1 MIKDAPPQELQP
13 RDEIAMELVP
23 SVDISLPGTPMG
35 SDVSNQSSSSMST
48 QRTVST
54 TAGSLSSI
62 YPTQAQIST
71 PSEVNI
77 EESTVSVFF
86 LLRWL
91 FGVKCCISP

>member
-1 MIKDAPPQELQP
+1 MIKDAPAQELQS
-13 RDEIAMELVP
+13 RDEIGMELVP
-23 SVDISLPGTPMG
+23 NVDISLPGTPMG

-62 YPTQAQIST
+62 YPTQAQITT

-77 EESTVSVFF
+77 EESTVSIFVVSFF
-86 LLRWL
+86 CIFARWM
-91 FGVKCCISP
+91 